1 MGRIQSIQSF
11 STFDGPGSRCVIFL
25 QGCPMG
31 CIFCHN
37 PESWDP
43 KGGEEVD
50 GADLLRR
57 LERFRPF
64 FQRPGLTISGGE
76 PLFQPGFTLELTGRA
91 KALGWHV
98 AVDTSGWGPPEMLQ
112 KVSEAADLIIFSIKH
127 PFELEKLAPGAD
139 SQNIMKNLK
148 LLAALNTKVWLRYV
162 LIPGWSDDPEC
173 LKGLAMIAGRFPNLD
188 KLEIL
193 PFNSIAAEKWA
204 KLGKNSPVF
213 NGGPIQVS
221 EKQIYQAE
229 QMIACLNPNLP
240 LK

>member
-76 PLFQPGFTLELTGRA
+76 PLFQPGFTLELTSRA

-162 LIPGWSDDPEC
+162 LIPDWNDDPEC
-173 LKGLAMIAGRFPNLD
+173 LKGFAMIAGRFPNLD

-213 NGGPIQVS
+213 NGRPIQVS

-229 QMIACLNPNLP
+229 QMIACLNPNLI
-240 LK
+240 K